1 MLDGKPLNGF
11 YSNKAS
17 ALIAYLALTR
27 RAPTRDALAA
37 LLWGEMRDADA
48 KMNLRQCLT
57 NLRKLLAPHLLI
69 TRDSVEF
76 NFDAPY
82 ALDVEAFEHKLRARD
97 LSAAVELYTGD
108 FLDGVFVRDAPDF
121 EEWMLAQRARLRDLA
136 LQAMSTLVSESAAC
150 GDNARGIEYATRLIA
165 LDPWREETHRE
176 LMVMLARIGQR
187 SVALQQYEICKRE
200 LREQMGVEPS
210 AETTALYE
218 RIRAAGTTVKHNL
231 TPPATNFVG
240 RARELAQIETALLK
254 RECRLITL
262 LGVGGIGKTRLARQ
276 AAERAL
282 ALGAFLNGVYFVPLA
297 EIDSTDLL
305 VAAIANACEFTFSGK
320 ADPKTQLANFLREKE
335 ILLVLDNFDHLLDA
349 ATWLSELQ
357 KRAPSVKFLITSRE
371 RLNVQAEWLIALD
384 GLDAPT
390 AAQLFIERA
399 CQVRGDFDVG
409 DAARAHI
416 ARVCELVEGLPL
428 GIELAAAWAS
438 THAIEEIAH
447 ELERGF
453 DFLATTRRDAPERQ
467 RSLRAVFE
475 HAWQLLEPD
484 ARAVFAR
491 LAIFRGG
498 FTRAAA
504 EHIAR
509 ASFATLTALVDKSL
523 VRRDSAGRFSLHPM
537 LAQYAEE
544 KLDATRAQISQA
556 HRDYFADWMTQCAT
570 RLHGAQERATIAE
583 MNADIENVRAAWWHA
598 VATAQLD
605 TLLKFVPGLYRLY
618 DLQSRYREGEELFG
632 KAVDALGGVSSDAHG
647 IVAAKIRARQ
657 AALWID
663 VGQATRAAETL
674 QECLA
679 RFRALNEVSE
689 ILFCLK
695 NLGNAARVTG
705 KYAEGK
711 IFYTELL
718 ELGRAHN
725 ALAEVAVALNNL
737 GILANSTANYVEAK
751 RLHRE
756 CLELRRA
763 MGDRA
768 AMASTLLNLG
778 VVHTDLGEYD
788 DAEPLIRQAM
798 EICNEF
804 GDRRRLAATNTNLG
818 SIMAHR
824 GRDVEAKELYAHA
837 LALHRETGYRLG
849 IAVALNNV
857 GTAALRLG
865 DDREAEMYLRAALA
879 EARESK
885 FDFVALDAL
894 VWFAALQSK
903 SGKLELAA
911 ELLALVLHHPASD
924 NESLTIARKHF
935 AELGAKLPKDAR
947 ARAEERGRAR
957 QLEET
962 VAEILQT
969 K

>member
-1 MLDGKPLNGF
+1 
-11 YSNKAS
+11 
-17 ALIAYLALTR
+17 
-27 RAPTRDALAA
+27 
-37 LLWGEMRDADA
+37 
-48 KMNLRQCLT
+48 
-57 NLRKLLAPHLLI
+57 
-69 TRDSVEF
+69 
-76 NFDAPY
+76 
-82 ALDVEAFEHKLRARD
+82 
-97 LSAAVELYTGD
+97 
-108 FLDGVFVRDAPDF
+108 
-121 EEWMLAQRARLRDLA
+121 
-136 LQAMSTLVSESAAC
+136 
-150 GDNARGIEYATRLIA
+150 
-165 LDPWREETHRE
+165 
-176 LMVMLARIGQR
+176 
-187 SVALQQYEICKRE
+187 
-200 LREQMGVEPS
+200 
-210 AETTALYE
+210 
-218 RIRAAGTTVKHNL
+218 
-231 TPPATNFVG
+231 
-240 RARELAQIETALLK
+240 
-254 RECRLITL
+254 
-262 LGVGGIGKTRLARQ
+262 
-276 AAERAL
+276 ERAL

-305 VAAIANACEFTFSGK
+305 VAAIANACEFAFSGK
-320 ADPKTQLANFLREKE
+320 ADLKTQLANFLCEKE
-335 ILLVLDNFDHLLDA
+335 ILLLLDNFDHLLDA

-399 CQVRGDFDVG
+399 RQVRGDF
-409 DAARAHI
+409 ALSEEERAHI

-438 THAIEEIAH
+438 THSFAEIAR

-475 HAWQLLEPD
+475 HAWHLLEPD
-484 ARAVFAR
+484 ARTVFAR
-491 LAIFRGG
+491 LSVFRGG
-498 FTRAAA
+498 FARAAS
-504 EHIAR
+504 ERIAR
-509 ASFATLTALVDKSL
+509 ASLATLTALVDKSL
-523 VRRDSAGRFSLHPM
+523 VRRDSAGRFSLHPI

-544 KLDATRAQISQA
+544 KLDAARASIGEV
-556 HRDYFADWMTQCAT
+556 HRDYFADWMMQCAT
-570 RLHGAQERATIAE
+570 RLHSVDECATIAE
-583 MNADIENVRAAWWHA
+583 MNAEIENVRAAWWHA
-598 VATAQLD
+598 VNAAQPDL
-605 TLLKFVPGLYRLY
+605 LLKFVPGLYRLY

-632 KAVDALGGVSSDAHG
+632 KAVDALGGVSSDARG
-647 IVAAKIRARQ
+647 IVAAKILARQ

-674 QECLA
+674 ARCLEL
-679 RFRALNEVSE
+679 FRQLNETAE

-711 IFYTELL
+711 IFYSELL
-718 ELGRAHN
+718 EVGRAHN
-725 ALAEVAVALNNL
+725 ARAEVAVALNNL
-737 GILANSTANYVEAK
+737 GILANSAANFPEAK

-763 MGDRA
+763 MGERA

-818 SIMAHR
+818 SILSHR

-857 GTAALRLG
+857 GTAAFRLG
-865 DDREAEMYLRAALA
+865 DDREADAYLRSALA
-879 EARESK
+879 EAQESK

-903 SGKLELAA
+903 TGKSEFAA

-924 NESLTIARKHF
+924 NESLTTARKHF
-935 AELGAKLPKDAR
+935 AELARELPRDVI
-947 ARAEERGRAR
+947 ARAEERGCAR
-957 QLEET
+957 QLEQV
-962 VAEILQT
+962 VAEILRA